1 MGTGFLDHKLAP
13 PPRLT
18 GAINRTHLLD
28 AVIESP
34 RYRVIFVQA
43 PAGHGKT
50 TLLQQIM
57 GANVTAGVAVGWI
70 TLDDSDGDPTRFVTQ
85 FLELIERLLRAPGT
99 AAIAAAVLAPGRE
112 TLGEVDDVL
121 QRLGASAQP
130 LALFIDEFQVIRSDV
145 IISFVARLISRLPT
159 HVTICFGS
167 RSLPEIGL
175 GRMAM
180 RGEALLLK
188 TRDMRFTRA
197 ETEAFFGGSLD
208 SIADKALLDELFA
221 RTEGWPAALQLA
233 RLALRGGADK
243 RLVELLGFSNEP
255 EFEEYLADNVLA
267 AQSGT
272 VREFLLRTCVLPRF
286 SPELCREMSGR
297 EDSAAIIRGLELSGL
312 FVAPVDADRT
322 WFRYHS
328 LFSSYLRKQ
337 LELRRPDESGAL
349 NRRAARWFAGNGL
362 PEEAMQCAVEA
373 RDFAFAAEVLEQ
385 WSEQLIREGLL
396 ATIERWLD
404 QLPLSEIRVRPGL
417 QMKVLW
423 ALLFLRRFHRAR
435 PLLDA
440 LVRAIEQNQAAFAR
454 AQTMP
459 LLVAVRHLME
469 DDIVAA
475 GTGLIDIDVDRG
487 AADDFDAF
495 ELGAIANIQSLYLRT
510 RGDFVGAQNKA
521 VIGSAHSETG
531 HAAFSGAYAMA
542 FLGNAY
548 LAQGRLQEALE
559 ACRRGFETA
568 RRLRGSYASAVAVA
582 CYGEALY
589 YADAL
594 DESRALL
601 EDSLPRIS
609 EACMSDA
616 LTVAHITLSKILII
630 QDSGVDA
637 EYVLR
642 EAEKIGR
649 GSGLP
654 RVVRLVN
661 WARVRQMIARDDLED
676 ARDLANHIL
685 SQPRSARVG
694 HVFHAE
700 EIECDEIGLLRLLLH
715 ERNLA
720 EARSLIDSLKSQ
732 PAFTRRPL
740 RALRMLML
748 EAVEREL
755 AGRPEQAK
763 AAVACVLERTAPEG
777 LSRFLKEE
785 PSFFS
790 LLERSA
796 RLIDHANADDPLATR
811 MRAGFAA
818 LFPEHSAWP
827 SASPEHIVAILDT
840 LTAREADILA
850 MLSRG
855 ISNRDIGA
863 SLFVSTNTVKHHL
876 RNIYSKLGV
885 RNRTEATNF
894 ALRHGLVR

>member
-1 MGTGFLDHKLAP
+1 MGTEFLNHKRAP
-13 PPRLT
+13 PPRLI

-50 TLLQQIM
+50 TLLRQIM
-57 GANVTAGVAVGWI
+57 GVNVAAGAAVGWI
-70 TLDDSDGDPTRFVTQ
+70 SLDEGDDDSTRFVTR
-85 FLELIERLLRAPGT
+85 FLELIERLSRIQAAPEVAGDWRAP
-99 AAIAAAVLAPGRE
+99 VRE

-121 QRLGASAQP
+121 QGLSASAQP

-145 IISFVARLISRLPT
+145 ILSFIARLISRLPP

-175 GRMAM
+175 GRMVM

-188 TRDMRFTRA
+188 TRDMRFTRD

-208 SIADKALLDELFA
+208 SVADKALLDDLFV

-272 VREFLLRTCVLPRF
+272 VREFLLCTSVLPRF

-297 EDSAAIIRGLELSGL
+297 EDSAAIIRRLELDGL
-312 FVAPVDADRT
+312 FVAPVNADRT

-337 LELRRPDESGAL
+337 LEVRRPEEPGAL
-349 NRRAARWFAGNGL
+349 SARAARWFAVNGL

-373 RDFAFAAEVLEQ
+373 RDFAFAADVLEQ

-404 QLPLSEIRVRPGL
+404 QLPISEIRERPGL

-440 LVRAIEQNQAAFAR
+440 LIRAIEQNQAAFAR

-475 GTGLIDIDVDRG
+475 GTGLIDIDVDRE
-487 AADDFDAF
+487 AADEFESF

-548 LAQGRLQEALE
+548 LAQGRLQDALE
-559 ACRRGFETA
+559 AYRRGFETA

-582 CYGEALY
+582 CYGEAMY
-589 YADAL
+589 YADSL
-594 DESRALL
+594 DEARALL

-609 EACMSDA
+609 DACMPDA
-616 LTVAHITLSKILII
+616 LTVAHITLSKILVI

-642 EAEKIGR
+642 EAEKLGR
-649 GSGLP
+649 ASGLP

-685 SQPRSARVG
+685 SQPRISRTG

-700 EIECDEIGLLRLLLH
+700 EIDCEEIGLLRLLLH
-715 ERNLA
+715 ERNLTG
-720 EARSLIDSLKSQ
+720 ARILIDSLRME

-755 AGRPEQAK
+755 AGHPEEAK
-763 AAVACVLERTAPEG
+763 AAVSAVLDRASPER

-796 RLIDHANADDPLATR
+796 RIIDKANDGDVIASRL
-811 MRAGFAA
+811 RAGFGA

-827 SASPEHIVAILDT
+827 SANPENIVVILDT